1 MTALLCCYSIADHKS
16 ALYNFMLLLL
26 CCPAGQTSPIPF
38 DNNVF
43 KVACDGIRG
52 ISKGSSCDWNDKCT
66 DPTKNETAQG
76 CPFDGRAREAFQRCS
91 AMPGYPKPGLRSDR
105 FFCQDPPTQGRMVS
119 CYVVLLCYVHH

>member
-1 MTALLCCYSIADHKS
+1 MNYYSLCC
-16 ALYNFMLLLL
+16 
-26 CCPAGQTSPIPF
+26 CCCCHAGQTSPVPF

-76 CPFDGRAREAFQRCS
+76 CPFDGRARENFQRCS
-91 AMPGYPKPGLRSDR
+91 AMPGYPKPGLSSDR
-105 FFCQDPPTQGRMVS
+105 FFCQDPPTQGRMVRRLVGMFCFS
-119 CYVVLLCYVHH
+119 